1 MVTSSTPNQIE
12 QAGPCAGRSR
22 FPQNVRVSQSGT
34 YLNLVMGDIEMQT
47 SVQNVVRA
55 NMFTAPSGEPFTL
68 LRELFELL
76 EDYAPTWYTE
86 ELHNRAAAA
95 LGEFEPALS

>member
-1 MVTSSTPNQIE
+1 MNKLVPVE
-12 QAGPCAGRSR
+12 ARSR
-22 FPQNVRVSQSGT
+22 FPQNVRESQRGR
-34 YLNLVMGDIEMQT
+34 YPNLVMGDIEMQT
-47 SVQNVVRA
+47 SIQNVVRA
-55 NMFTAPSGEPFTL
+55 NMFTTPSAEPFAL

-95 LGEFEPALS
+95 LGDLEPALS